1 MKVWLTAR
9 EIAELKLDGFPKTKR
24 GVNEM
29 AAREG
34 WAETRF
40 ARRREGRK
48 GGGGLEYHVELL
60 PLPQRAQY
68 GAMVYREDLAGLGK
82 KIDSTPMRAFP
93 KPRGSLL
100 DRAEDGRL
108 RDWCLAVHAAHP
120 DAPATRI
127 RELAIAT
134 FGKTVSVNGQQVRM
148 PPVRTF
154 QNTFKKWR
162 DEYRHAILKVRKEM
176 RRQGRAGT

>member
-9 EIAELKLDGFPKTKR
+9 EQ
-24 GVNEM
+24 
-29 AAREG
+29 
-34 WAETRF
+34 TRF
-40 ARRREGRK
+40 ARRRE

-60 PLPQRAQY
+60 PLPQRSQY
-68 GAMVYREDLAGLGK
+68 GAMVYREDLVGLGE
-82 KIDSTPMRAFP
+82 KIDSAPAREFP
-93 KPRGSLL
+93 KSRGSLL

-134 FGKTVSVNGQQVRM
+134 FGKTVSVNGQQVPM

-176 RRQGRAGT
+176 RRQGRAGR

>member
-9 EIAELKLDGFPKTKR
+9 EIAELKLDGFPGSR
-24 GVNEM
+24 YGVQKLAE
-29 AAREG
+29 REG
-34 WAETRF
+34 WAKTRF
-40 ARRREGRK
+40 ARRREGRE

-68 GAMVYREDLAGLGK
+68 GAMVYREDLEGLGEK
-82 KIDSTPMRAFP
+82 NDSTPARELP
-93 KPRGSLL
+93 KSRGSLL

-134 FGKTVSVNGQQVRM
+134 FGKTVSNNGQQVPM

-162 DEYRHAILKVRKEM
+162 AEYRRAILQVRRDM